1 MGENQEVGVVAIN
14 RLLTSNFIIIFFLVG
29 LNGQNNDSV
38 FKKNVLDNPEVSFLT
53 SYYSQEGD
61 HASVTGGIG
70 TEKLTDFTPT
80 VIITMPLNPD
90 EVLTFEVGIS
100 AYSSASSS
108 NGNPFDISGSSA
120 GYDDDDDDDDY
131 DDNENYTGGGQKIGT
146 PWIESSGASASD
158 IWSTIVV
165 DHSKYSEDRNQITN
179 KNFSIA
185 NEYDYNSIGFGGGIT
200 KLYNQKNTSLSF
212 AGKIFI
218 DKWNPVYPTELKAY
232 SDEKGDLTNGYF
244 SGVDILDSKGQKST
258 NWAPINNFNLIENEW
273 RNSYSISL
281 SGSQIVNEKF
291 QFSLFMDLVYQK
303 GWLANPLQRVYFSD
317 IDNYYIGNSENI
329 INYTSKSNTDVFQL
343 ADDIERLPSSRFKS
357 PFGFQSSYYINEKL
371 VFKNYFRRY
380 QDDWGITSNTYNV
393 DLPIKLNESFTI
405 YPAYRKYTQTKSDFF
420 APYESH
426 LSTSQFYTSDYDLS
440 EFSSEQFSFGVGYTD
455 IFTNRKLFNL
465 GLKSVNLNFSNYIR
479 SDGLDASIFSIS
491 FDFEV
496 N

>member
-1 MGENQEVGVVAIN
+1 VGVVAIN

-120 GYDDDDDDDDY
+120 GYDDDHDDDY
-131 DDNENYTGGGQKIGT
+131 DDDYDDDNENYTGGGQKIGT

-244 SGVDILDSKGQKST
+244 SGVDILDSTGQKST
-258 NWAPINNFNLIENEW
+258 NWAP
-273 RNSYSISL
+273 
-281 SGSQIVNEKF
+281 K
-291 QFSLFMDLVYQK
+291 K
-303 GWLANPLQRVYFSD
+303 
-317 IDNYYIGNSENI
+317 
-329 INYTSKSNTDVFQL
+329 
-343 ADDIERLPSSRFKS
+343 
-357 PFGFQSSYYINEKL
+357 
-371 VFKNYFRRY
+371 
-380 QDDWGITSNTYNV
+380 
-393 DLPIKLNESFTI
+393 
-405 YPAYRKYTQTKSDFF
+405 
-420 APYESH
+420 
-426 LSTSQFYTSDYDLS
+426 
-440 EFSSEQFSFGVGYTD
+440 
-455 IFTNRKLFNL
+455 
-465 GLKSVNLNFSNYIR
+465 
-479 SDGLDASIFSIS
+479 
-491 FDFEV
+491 
-496 N
+496 